1 MSMFNP
7 DTFLNTSYEEEFSTA
22 RIPVPE
28 GEYTAVIREI
38 KPRTAGANKERAVL
52 DVIYG
57 IDDPSV
63 AEVTGFES
71 PQVRQSI
78 FLDLSPTGSL
88 ALGPG
93 KNVQLGKLREAC
105 GQNQKGK
112 PWQPGMLVG
121 QVVKV
126 KVAHRTFE
134 DEIQADVKAVTALD

>member
-1 MSMFNP
+1 MASVFNP
-7 DTFLNTSYEEEFSTA
+7 ETFLNTTFDESFSTA

-28 GEYTAVIREI
+28 GEYTAVIKEI
-38 KPRTAGANKERAVL
+38 KPRTAKERAVL

-57 IDDPSV
+57 IDDPHV

-78 FLDLSPTGSL
+78 FLDLTPTGGL
-88 ALGPG
+88 AIGEG
-93 KNVQLGKLREAC
+93 KNIGLGKLREAC

-112 PWQPGMLVG
+112 AWQPGLLVG

-126 KVAHRTFE
+126 KVAHRTYE
-134 DEIQADVKAVTALD
+134 DEVQADVKAVTALD